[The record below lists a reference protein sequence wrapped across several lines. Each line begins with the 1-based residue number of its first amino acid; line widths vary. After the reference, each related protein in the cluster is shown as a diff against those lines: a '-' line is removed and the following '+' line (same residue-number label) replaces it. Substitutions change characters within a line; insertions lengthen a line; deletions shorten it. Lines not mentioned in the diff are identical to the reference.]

1 MINRVFLI
9 GNLGAD
15 PEIRETKS
23 GTSIANLRVA
33 TTENWKDKEGERQE
47 RTEWHRV
54 AIFSDG
60 LAQVAQKYL
69 RKGSKVYIEGQ
80 LRTRQYEKDGETK
93 YATEI
98 VVSGFGG
105 TLKMLDSKSDA
116 KPKGY
121 ARPRADI
128 DEDDFPE
135 GF

>member
-1 MINRVFLI
+1 MLNKVILI

-69 RKGSKVYIEGQ
+69 KKGSKVYIEGQ
-80 LRTRQYEKDGETK
+80 LRTRQYEKDGATH

-105 TLKMLDSKSDA
+105 TLKMLDSKSSGES
-116 KPKGY
+116 KPK
-121 ARPRADI
+121 RHVLD
-128 DEDDFPE
+128 DDDFPE